1 MPKQN
6 RVTPSGEIVA
16 VPELGAMMGNRGRLH
31 DDLGRIRRP
40 WQVKRWLI
48 CLLEFNGR
56 HRQVMA
62 PHRYTEL
69 FFRVQPVWLQPRR
82 DRNPLK

>member
-1 MPKQN
+1 MPRQN
-6 RVTPSGEIVA
+6 RVAPSGEILA
-16 VPELGAMMGNRGRLH
+16 VPERGAMMGNRGRLH

-48 CLLEFNGR
+48 CVLEFDGR

-62 PHRYTEL
+62 PDRYT
-69 FFRVQPVWLQPRR
+69 
-82 DRNPLK
+82 